1 MAEKTSLWEN
11 AQVTPAS
18 YVSPFDGDSSK
29 SKIVRLVEDPE
40 VKKDI
45 KFDEISISYI
55 GNNTNTGQVS
65 NQEDVLGSLFPV
77 IRINDIVF
85 TYDNIVKMEIESS
98 EFIPTI
104 SLILAFPSQ
113 RFADKDMP
121 KDGDIISTFIRANTE
136 ALNYLRNDFV
146 VTSCDTNMKESS
158 MNRIFLDG
166 KMLID
171 GFESHRNVISMF
183 GSSKDICKNIAKKFN
198 IGFSYNDEDDT
209 NDYQMWIC
217 SGSAEDF
224 VKYVVSHS
232 WKDSQSFFNA
242 WIDLYYDLCFVNVNK
257 FLLSDG
263 EEEVDV
269 TFASAIDAYQTVAGT
284 TRGGENAN
292 DTDFAIKLF
301 SNMQAFRGSPFF
313 IKSWKIGNESG
324 DTFLEKGYV
333 EETYTFIHNQNL
345 YETDPSL
352 CFSILENIPSY
363 DHDKLDSYMIM
374 RGRTTY
380 SKETG
385 EEMERVNRK
394 MSDLYISKHFT
405 GIEYTID
412 DDTNKNSK
420 DNNNWSGNINKNYG
434 RAVHHNDINLEELNK
449 MYIDIET
456 DGLCLQVMRGEK
468 IPVVL
473 EKGASSFTK
482 FNEDERGTDKAFNK
496 MYSGFYIVD
505 SISYVYNGN
514 GSSDG
519 RSPFSTKMRLKRREW
534 PAPENIQVDKINV
547 KE

>member
-45 KFDEISISYI
+45 KFDEISVNYVGSNANSAQISDQ
-55 GNNTNTGQVS
+55 TS
-65 NQEDVLGSLFPV
+65 PMGSVFPI

-104 SLILAFPSQ
+104 SLVLAFPSQ

-121 KDGDIISTFIRANTE
+121 KDGDIISTFIRSNTNT
-136 ALNYLRNDFV
+136 LNYLRNDFII
-146 VTSCDTNMKESS
+146 TSCDSNMRESS

-171 GFESHRNVISMF
+171 GFESHLNVVSMF
-183 GSSKDICKNIAKKFN
+183 GSSKDVCKNIAKKFN

-209 NDYQMWIC
+209 DDYQMWIC

-224 VKYVVSHS
+224 VKHVISHA
-232 WKDSQSFFNA
+232 WKDNKSFFNA

-257 FLLSDG
+257 FLLSEG
-263 EEEVDV
+263 EQEDVDV
-269 TFASAIDAYQTVAGT
+269 TFSSAVDIYQIAAEGAVGET
-284 TRGGENAN
+284 TE
-292 DTDFAIKLF
+292 DTKFAMKLF
-301 SNMQAFRGSPFF
+301 SNMQSFRGTPFF

-324 DTFLEKGYV
+324 NTVLEKGYI
-333 EETYTFIHNQNL
+333 EMTYSFIHNQNL
-345 YETDPSL
+345 YETDPEL
-352 CFSILENIPSY
+352 CFSILSNVPAY
-363 DHDKLDSYMIM
+363 DKDKLDSYMIL

-380 SKETG
+380 NESTG
-385 EEMERVNRK
+385 ETMERVNRD
-394 MSDLYISKHFT
+394 MANLYVSKHFA
-405 GIEYTID
+405 GIEYVID
-412 DDTNKNSK
+412 DDTNSHSK
-420 DNNNWSGNINKNYG
+420 DNNKWTGNINKNYG

-473 EKGASSFTK
+473 EKGAASFTK
-482 FNEDERGTDKAFNK
+482 LNEEERGTVKAFNR

-514 GSSDG
+514 GSQNG

-534 PAPENIQVDKINV
+534 PTPEDIKVDKNN
-547 KE
+547 EE